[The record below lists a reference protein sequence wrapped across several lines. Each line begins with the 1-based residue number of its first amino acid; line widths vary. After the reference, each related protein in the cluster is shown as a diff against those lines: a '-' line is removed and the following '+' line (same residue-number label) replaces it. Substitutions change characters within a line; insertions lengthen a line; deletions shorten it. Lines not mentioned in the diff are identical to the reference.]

1 MTRKKCAGGSG
12 DQLAE
17 NYDRSDDDRG
27 DQVLAQL
34 GEVGKHPYRYEEDRC
49 EQIAHGR
56 RYPGDPGG
64 MYRVAENCADKKS
77 TCGRG
82 EAQFV
87 GQQRKAEAESETA
100 EQQHLGRFEAD
111 QDRRNPVSKKA
122 ADYQRHHDKEDQLP
136 DDRHH
141 VRRAGCAG
149 GCYARQG
156 AEKHH
161 CGKVLDHQYSHDQP
175 PPDRFQIAGVV
186 EHLDDDRR
194 TGDRDRGS
202 QEKRLVGGPAEQLP
216 DLIADYD
223 HQTDLDDPYQHHP
236 QPYTPDAVP
245 TKLEPQSK

>member
-1 MTRKKCAGGSG
+1 
-12 DQLAE
+12 
-17 NYDRSDDDRG
+17 
-27 DQVLAQL
+27 
-34 GEVGKHPYRYEEDRC
+34 
-49 EQIAHGR
+49 
-56 RYPGDPGG
+56 

-77 TCGRG
+77 PCGRG

-87 GQQRKAEAESETA
+87 GQQRKAEAESKTA

-111 QDRRNPVSKKA
+111 QDRRNSVSKKA

-141 VRRAGCAG
+141 VRGARCAS
-149 GCYARQG
+149 GCYARQC

-161 CGKVLDHQYSHDQP
+161 GGKVLDHQYSHDQLP
-175 PPDRFQIAGVV
+175 TDRFQFAGVA

-194 TGDRDRGS
+194 TGDRDRGP
-202 QEKRLVGGPAEQLP
+202 QEQRLVGAPAEQLP

-236 QPYTPDAVP
+236 QPHTPDAVP